1 MSNNNIKNMS
11 DYTKVS
17 PKQIHTKSQYDTRK
31 PYNSGGGGSDM
42 TEYATK
48 QELKNTETKI
58 NGKIDTLESNLNGK
72 IDTLE
77 SNLNGKFNVIDEK
90 FNTQN
95 SKFDN
100 LSSTIKWFGSILSA
114 ITVAI
119 LVKFLLG

>member
-95 SKFDN
+95 SKFDKYFISN
-100 LSSTIKWFGSILSA
+100 YCSNTC
-114 ITVAI
+114 
-119 LVKFLLG
+119 